1 MAQHKWHKE
10 IKAWADGAEIE
21 YRTFDEDTN
30 NWTEWQHWSSPN
42 DTSIAFIKEKGFEY
56 RIKPQPKDPQY
67 KSEDRFDMEQKIIN
81 FGSILDDL
89 KLVNDHIGDDRID
102 ALIKLY
108 QLKYD
113 DLWNCFEKVIENGTT

>member
-1 MAQHKWHKE
+1 MMTKQHKWHKE
-10 IKAWADGAEIE
+10 DRWDLERKLSD
-21 YRTFDEDTN
+21 
-30 NWTEWQHWSSPN
+30 
-42 DTSIAFIKEKGFEY
+42 FE
-56 RIKPQPKDPQY
+56 
-67 KSEDRFDMEQKIIN
+67 M
-81 FGSILDDL
+81 ILKDL

>member
-1 MAQHKWHKE
+1 MAQHKVEKSLYNR
-10 IKAWADGAEIE
+10 IRIAAD
-21 YRTFDEDTN
+21 D
-30 NWTEWQHWSSPN
+30 
-42 DTSIAFIKEKGFEY
+42 SIG
-56 RIKPQPKDPQY
+56 
-67 KSEDRFDMEQKIIN
+67 EDRFDMEQKIIN

-89 KLVNDHIGDDRID
+89 KLVNDYIGDDRID

>member
-1 MAQHKWHKE
+1 MKPHKWAKE
-10 IKAWADGAEIE
+10 IHAWADGAEIE
-21 YRTFDEDTN
+21 GRNDYGNTKGDWHTLHDPTFLSNTV
-30 NWTEWQHWSSPN
+30 
-42 DTSIAFIKEKGFEY
+42 EY
-56 RIKPQPKDPQY
+56 RIKPQPKEPQH
-67 KSEDRFDMEQKIIN
+67 KEEDRFDMEQKIIN

-89 KLVNDHIGDDRID
+89 KLVNDYIGDDRID